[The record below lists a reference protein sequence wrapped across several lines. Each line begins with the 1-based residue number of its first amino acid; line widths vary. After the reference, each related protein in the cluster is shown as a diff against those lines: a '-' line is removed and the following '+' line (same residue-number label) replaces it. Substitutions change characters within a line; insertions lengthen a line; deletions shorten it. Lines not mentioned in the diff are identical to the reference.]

1 MDEDGDAGDGD
12 AGDDDGDDY
21 EDEGMLLTSS
31 EDEDDVN
38 DD

>member
-1 MDEDGDAGDGD
+1 MDEDGD